1 MTTNTTRR
9 ATVRALGL
17 AASGAALPGLAGLS
31 GCATPAGPA
40 WITLID
46 GDKGLENFERVG
58 DANWRAE
65 NGAIVADRAAT
76 VGFLVTRTAYADCEI
91 RAEFWAEAQTNSG
104 IFVRCQNTAAITA
117 SNAYEVNIWDTRP
130 DPRFGTGAI
139 VDVQSVPV
147 PIVNRA
153 GGRWNTMEV
162 TLRGPEITVRLNG
175 VLTAMARDS
184 THARGPFALQFA
196 NLANNAPGA
205 PIRWRSVKVRAA

>member
-9 ATVRALGL
+9 ATVRALSL
-17 AASGAALPGLAGLS
+17 AAGGVALPGLAGLA
-31 GCATPAGPA
+31 GCATPAGTG
-40 WITLID
+40 WTTLID
-46 GDKGLENFERVG
+46 GEKGLENFDRIG

-76 VGFLVTRTAYADCEI
+76 GGFLVTRSAYADCEI

-104 IFVRCQNTAAITA
+104 IFVRCSNTTTINAAN
-117 SNAYEVNIWDTRP
+117 SYEANIWDTRP

-147 PIVNRA
+147 PITNRA
-153 GGRWNTMEV
+153 GGRWNVMEI
-162 TLRGPEITVRLNG
+162 TLRGPEIAVRLNG
-175 VLTAMARDS
+175 LLTAMARDT

-196 NLANNAPGA
+196 NLAQNAPGA